1 MPIRFTEDDK
11 IIIEK
16 IQSYCLYQERCIKE
30 VKNKL
35 FSLKVSSKSANDIIE
50 YLIDN
55 DYLNEER
62 YTKVFIQGKLRI
74 KKWGRI
80 KLKYE
85 LRLKGIEIKII
96 NKHINQIIEE
106 EYIKYFNEFSTNKIK
121 FLKGLTDQK
130 KRSFINY
137 FTYRG
142 WENDLIYQKLIEYL
156 IPTKE
161 LNPGIGTR
169 FVSEYSVSK
178 MLFNISDRVNFSS
191 L

>member
-1 MPIRFTEDDK
+1 MPISFTDDDK

-35 FSLKVSSKSANDIIE
+35 FSLKVNSKSANDIIE
-50 YLIDN
+50 HLIDN

-85 LRLKGIEIKII
+85 LRLKGIDIKII
-96 NKHINQIIEE
+96 NEHIKQIKEE
-106 EYIKYFNEFSTNKIK
+106 DYIKYFNEFSTNKIK
-121 FLKGLTDQK
+121 FLKGSKDQK

-142 WENDLIYQKLIEYL
+142 WENSYIYQKL
-156 IPTKE
+156 K
-161 LNPGIGTR
+161 
-169 FVSEYSVSK
+169 
-178 MLFNISDRVNFSS
+178 DVN
-191 L
+191 

>member
-1 MPIRFTEDDK
+1 MPISFTEDDK

-16 IQSYCLYQERCIKE
+16 IQSYCLYQERCVKE

-35 FSLKVSSKSANDIIE
+35 FSLKVSSKSSNDIIE

-62 YTKVFIQGKLRI
+62 YNKMFIQGKLRI

-85 LRLKGIEIKII
+85 LRLKGIDIKII
-96 NKHINQIIEE
+96 NKHINQISEE
-106 EYIKYFNEFSTNKIK
+106 DYIKYFNEFSTNKIK
-121 FLKGLTDQK
+121 FLKGSTDQK

-142 WENDLIYQKLIEYL
+142 WENDLIYQKL
-156 IPTKE
+156 KD
-161 LNPGIGTR
+161 
-169 FVSEYSVSK
+169 
-178 MLFNISDRVNFSS
+178 IS
-191 L
+191 

>member
-1 MPIRFTEDDK
+1 MPISFMEDDK

-16 IQSYCLYQERCIKE
+16 IQSYCLYQERCVKE

-35 FSLKVSSKSANDIIE
+35 FSLKVSSKSSNDIIE

-62 YTKVFIQGKLRI
+62 YTKMLFQGKLRI

-80 KLKYE
+80 KLNYE
-85 LRLKGIEIKII
+85 LKSKGIDIKII
-96 NKHINQIIEE
+96 NEHINQISEDD
-106 EYIKYFNEFSTNKIK
+106 YVRYFNEFSTNKIK
-121 FLKGLTDQK
+121 FLKGTKEQR

-142 WENDLIYQKLIEYL
+142 WENNLIYEKLNEI
-156 IPTKE
+156 
-161 LNPGIGTR
+161 N
-169 FVSEYSVSK
+169 
-178 MLFNISDRVNFSS
+178 
-191 L
+191 

>member
-1 MPIRFTEDDK
+1 MPISFTEDDK

-16 IQSYCLYQERCIKE
+16 IQSYCLYQERCVNE

-35 FSLKVSSKSANDIIE
+35 FLLKVSSKSANDIIE

-62 YTKVFIQGKLRI
+62 YAKMFIQGKLRI

-85 LRLKGIEIKII
+85 LRLKGIDIKII
-96 NKHINQIIEE
+96 NKYINQINEE
-106 EYIKYFNEFSTNKIK
+106 DYIKYFNEFSTNKIK
-121 FLKGLTDQK
+121 FLKGSTDQK

-142 WENDLIYQKLIEYL
+142 WENDLIYQKL
-156 IPTKE
+156 KD
-161 LNPGIGTR
+161 
-169 FVSEYSVSK
+169 
-178 MLFNISDRVNFSS
+178 IS
-191 L
+191 

>member
-1 MPIRFTEDDK
+1 MPISFTEDEK

-16 IQSYCLYQERCIKE
+16 IQSYCLYQDRCIKE

-35 FSLKVSSKSANDIIE
+35 YSFKVSSQLVENIVE

-62 YTKVFIQGKLRI
+62 YTKMFIQGKLRI

-85 LRLKGIEIKII
+85 LRSKGIDIKII
-96 NKHINQIIEE
+96 NEHINQINEEDYIE
-106 EYIKYFNEFSTNKIK
+106 YFNEFSTNKIK
-121 FLKGLTDQK
+121 FLKGSNDQK

-142 WENDLIYQKLIEYL
+142 WENNLIYEKL
-156 IPTKE
+156 KD
-161 LNPGIGTR
+161 LN
-169 FVSEYSVSK
+169 
-178 MLFNISDRVNFSS
+178 
-191 L
+191 

>member
-1 MPIRFTEDDK
+1 MPISFTKDEK

-16 IQSYCLYQERCIKE
+16 IQSYCLYQDRCVME

-35 FSLKVSSKSANDIIE
+35 YSFKVSSQLVKNIVE

-62 YTKVFIQGKLRI
+62 YTKMFIQGKLRI

-85 LRLKGIEIKII
+85 LRSKGIDIKTI
-96 NKHINQIIEE
+96 NEHINQINEE
-106 EYIKYFNEFSTNKIK
+106 DYLNYFNEFSTSKIK
-121 FLKGLTDQK
+121 FLKGTKDQK

-142 WENDLIYQKLIEYL
+142 WENNLIYQKL
-156 IPTKE
+156 
-161 LNPGIGTR
+161 R
-169 FVSEYSVSK
+169 D
-178 MLFNISDRVNFSS
+178 IS
-191 L
+191 

>member
-1 MPIRFTEDDK
+1 MPISFTEDEK

-16 IQSYCLYQERCIKE
+16 IQSYCLYQDRCVME

-35 FSLKVSSKSANDIIE
+35 YSFKVSSQLVENIVE

-62 YTKVFIQGKLRI
+62 YTKMFIQGKLRI

-85 LRLKGIEIKII
+85 LRSKGIDIKTI
-96 NKHINQIIEE
+96 NEHINQINEE
-106 EYIKYFNEFSTNKIK
+106 DYMNYFNEFSTSKIK
-121 FLKGLTDQK
+121 FLKGTKDQK

-142 WENDLIYQKLIEYL
+142 WENNLIYQKL
-156 IPTKE
+156 
-161 LNPGIGTR
+161 R
-169 FVSEYSVSK
+169 D
-178 MLFNISDRVNFSS
+178 IS
-191 L
+191 

>member
-1 MPIRFTEDDK
+1 MPISFNEDEK

-16 IQSYCLYQERCIKE
+16 IQSYCLYQDRCVKE

-35 FSLKVSSKSANDIIE
+35 YSFKVSSQLVENIVK

-62 YTKVFIQGKLRI
+62 YTKMFIQGKLRI

-85 LRLKGIEIKII
+85 LRSKGIDIKTI
-96 NKHINQIIEE
+96 NEHINQINEE
-106 EYIKYFNEFSTNKIK
+106 DYMNYFNEFSTSKIK
-121 FLKGLTDQK
+121 FLKGTKDQK

-142 WENDLIYQKLIEYL
+142 WENNLIYQKL
-156 IPTKE
+156 
-161 LNPGIGTR
+161 R
-169 FVSEYSVSK
+169 D
-178 MLFNISDRVNFSS
+178 IS
-191 L
+191 

>member
-1 MPIRFTEDDK
+1 MPISFTKDEK

-16 IQSYCLYQERCIKE
+16 IQSYCLYQDRCIKE

-35 FSLKVSSKSANDIIE
+35 YSFKVSSQLVENIVE

-62 YTKVFIQGKLRI
+62 YTKMFIQGKLRI

-85 LRLKGIEIKII
+85 LRSKGIDIKII
-96 NKHINQIIEE
+96 NEHINQINEE
-106 EYIKYFNEFSTNKIK
+106 DYIKYFNEFSTNKIK
-121 FLKGLTDQK
+121 FLKGSRDQK

-142 WENDLIYQKLIEYL
+142 WENSLIYEKL
-156 IPTKE
+156 KD
-161 LNPGIGTR
+161 
-169 FVSEYSVSK
+169 
-178 MLFNISDRVNFSS
+178 IS
-191 L
+191 

>member
-1 MPIRFTEDDK
+1 MPISFTEDDK

-16 IQSYCLYQERCIKE
+16 IQSYCLYQERCVKE

-62 YTKVFIQGKLRI
+62 YTKMFIQGKLRI

-80 KLKYE
+80 KLMYE
-85 LRLKGIEIKII
+85 LKLKGVNTKII
-96 NKHINQIIEE
+96 DNKINEINEE
-106 EYIKYFNEFSTNKIK
+106 EYLNYFDQFSTNKIK
-121 FLKGLTDQK
+121 YLKGSIDQK

-142 WENDLIYQKLIEYL
+142 WENDLIYQKL
-156 IPTKE
+156 KD
-161 LNPGIGTR
+161 
-169 FVSEYSVSK
+169 
-178 MLFNISDRVNFSS
+178 IS
-191 L
+191 

>member
-1 MPIRFTEDDK
+1 MSKVIALTGGIGSGKTYVASIFDK
-11 IIIEK
+11 LAGIPCFYSDLEAKK
-16 IQSYCLYQERCIKE
+16 IMNE
-30 VKNKL
+30 
-35 FSLKVSSKSANDIIE
+35 
-50 YLIDN
+50 N
-55 DYLNEER
+55 DYVNEER
-62 YTKVFIQGKLRI
+62 FSEMFIQGKLRI

-121 FLKGLTDQK
+121 FLKGSTDQK

-142 WENDLIYQKLIEYL
+142 WENDLIYQKL
-156 IPTKE
+156 KD
-161 LNPGIGTR
+161 
-169 FVSEYSVSK
+169 
-178 MLFNISDRVNFSS
+178 ISQ
-191 L
+191 

>member
-1 MPIRFTEDDK
+1 MPISFTEDDK

-16 IQSYCLYQERCIKE
+16 IQSYCLYQERCVNE

-62 YTKVFIQGKLRI
+62 YAKMFIQGKLRI

-85 LRLKGIEIKII
+85 LRLKGIDIKII
-96 NKHINQIIEE
+96 NKYINQINEE
-106 EYIKYFNEFSTNKIK
+106 DYIKYFNEFSTNKIK
-121 FLKGLTDQK
+121 FLKGSTDQK

-142 WENDLIYQKLIEYL
+142 WENDLIYQKL
-156 IPTKE
+156 KD
-161 LNPGIGTR
+161 
-169 FVSEYSVSK
+169 
-178 MLFNISDRVNFSS
+178 IS
-191 L
+191 

>member
-1 MPIRFTEDDK
+1 MPISFTEDEK

-16 IQSYCLYQERCIKE
+16 IQSYCLYQDRCIKE

-35 FSLKVSSKSANDIIE
+35 YSFKVSSQLVENIVE

-62 YTKVFIQGKLRI
+62 YTKMFIQGKLRI

-85 LRLKGIEIKII
+85 LRSKGIDIKII
-96 NKHINQIIEE
+96 NEHINQINEEDYIE
-106 EYIKYFNEFSTNKIK
+106 YFNEFSTNKIK
-121 FLKGLTDQK
+121 FLKGSNNQK

-142 WENDLIYQKLIEYL
+142 WENNLIYEKL
-156 IPTKE
+156 K
-161 LNPGIGTR
+161 
-169 FVSEYSVSK
+169 
-178 MLFNISDRVNFSS
+178 DVN
-191 L
+191 

>member
-1 MPIRFTEDDK
+1 MPISFTEDDK

-16 IQSYCLYQERCIKE
+16 IQSYCLYQERCVNE

-35 FSLKVSSKSANDIIE
+35 FSLKVSSKSTNDIIE

-62 YTKVFIQGKLRI
+62 YAKMFIQGKLRI

-85 LRLKGIEIKII
+85 LRLKGIDIKII
-96 NKHINQIIEE
+96 NKYINQINEE
-106 EYIKYFNEFSTNKIK
+106 DYIKYFNEFSTNKIK
-121 FLKGLTDQK
+121 FLKGSTDQK

-142 WENDLIYQKLIEYL
+142 WENDLIYQKL
-156 IPTKE
+156 KD
-161 LNPGIGTR
+161 
-169 FVSEYSVSK
+169 
-178 MLFNISDRVNFSS
+178 IS
-191 L
+191 

>member
-1 MPIRFTEDDK
+1 MPISFTKDEN

-16 IQSYCLYQERCIKE
+16 IQSYCLYQDRCVKE

-35 FSLKVSSKSANDIIE
+35 YSFKVSSQLVENIVE

-62 YTKVFIQGKLRI
+62 YTKMFIQGKLRI

-85 LRLKGIEIKII
+85 LRSKGIDIKTI
-96 NKHINQIIEE
+96 NEHINQINEE
-106 EYIKYFNEFSTNKIK
+106 DYLNYFNEFSTSKIK
-121 FLKGLTDQK
+121 FLKGTKDQK

-142 WENDLIYQKLIEYL
+142 WENNLIYQKL
-156 IPTKE
+156 
-161 LNPGIGTR
+161 R
-169 FVSEYSVSK
+169 D
-178 MLFNISDRVNFSS
+178 IS
-191 L
+191 

>member
-1 MPIRFTEDDK
+1 MPISFSEDEN

-16 IQSYCLYQERCIKE
+16 IQSYCLYQERCVKE

-35 FSLKVSSKSANDIIE
+35 YSFKISSKLAENIVE
-50 YLIDN
+50 YLINN

-62 YTKVFIQGKLRI
+62 YTKMFVQGKLRI

-85 LRLKGIEIKII
+85 LKLKGVDTNIIDDNI
-96 NKHINQIIEE
+96 NKINEE
-106 EYIKYFNEFSTNKIK
+106 EYINYFNEFSTNKIK
-121 FLKGLTDQK
+121 FLKGSKDKK

-142 WENDLIYQKLIEYL
+142 WENNLIYQKL
-156 IPTKE
+156 
-161 LNPGIGTR
+161 R
-169 FVSEYSVSK
+169 D
-178 MLFNISDRVNFSS
+178 IS
-191 L
+191 

>member
-1 MPIRFTEDDK
+1 MPTSFTEDDK

-62 YTKVFIQGKLRI
+62 YTKMFIQGKLRI

-85 LRLKGIEIKII
+85 LRSKGINISIIDDNIQKI
-96 NKHINQIIEE
+96 NEE
-106 EYIKYFNEFSTNKIK
+106 DYLNYFNEFSNNKIK
-121 FLKGLTDQK
+121 FLKGTKDQK

-142 WENDLIYQKLIEYL
+142 WENSLIYQKLKDI
-156 IPTKE
+156 
-161 LNPGIGTR
+161 N
-169 FVSEYSVSK
+169 
-178 MLFNISDRVNFSS
+178 
-191 L
+191 

>member
-1 MPIRFTEDDK
+1 MPISFTEDEK

-16 IQSYCLYQERCIKE
+16 IQSYCLYQDRCIKE

-35 FSLKVSSKSANDIIE
+35 YSFKVSSQLVENIVE

-62 YTKVFIQGKLRI
+62 YTKMFIQGKLRI

-85 LRLKGIEIKII
+85 LKSKGIDIKII
-96 NKHINQIIEE
+96 NEHINQINEEDYIE
-106 EYIKYFNEFSTNKIK
+106 YLNEFSTNKSKI
-121 FLKGLTDQK
+121 FKGTFDQK

-137 FTYRG
+137 FPYSG
-142 WENDLIYQKLIEYL
+142 WENDLIYQKLRDI
-156 IPTKE
+156 
-161 LNPGIGTR
+161 N
-169 FVSEYSVSK
+169 
-178 MLFNISDRVNFSS
+178 
-191 L
+191 

>member
-1 MPIRFTEDDK
+1 MPISFNEDEK

-16 IQSYCLYQERCIKE
+16 IQSYCLYQDRCVKE

-35 FSLKVSSKSANDIIE
+35 YSFKVSSQLVENIVK

-62 YTKVFIQGKLRI
+62 YTKMFIQGKLRI

-85 LRLKGIEIKII
+85 LRSKGIDIKTI
-96 NKHINQIIEE
+96 NEHINQINEE
-106 EYIKYFNEFSTNKIK
+106 DYLNYFNEFSTSKIK
-121 FLKGLTDQK
+121 FLKGTKDQK

-142 WENDLIYQKLIEYL
+142 WENNLIYQKL
-156 IPTKE
+156 
-161 LNPGIGTR
+161 R
-169 FVSEYSVSK
+169 D
-178 MLFNISDRVNFSS
+178 IS
-191 L
+191 

>member
-1 MPIRFTEDDK
+1 MPISFTEDDK

-62 YTKVFIQGKLRI
+62 YTKMFIQGKLRI

-85 LRLKGIEIKII
+85 LRLKGIDIKII
-96 NKHINQIIEE
+96 NKHINQIDEE
-106 EYIKYFNEFSTNKIK
+106 EYIKYFNEFSTC
-121 FLKGLTDQK
+121 LLYTSPSPRD
-130 KRSFINY
+130 
-137 FTYRG
+137 
-142 WENDLIYQKLIEYL
+142 
-156 IPTKE
+156 
-161 LNPGIGTR
+161 
-169 FVSEYSVSK
+169 
-178 MLFNISDRVNFSS
+178 DR
-191 L
+191 

>member
-1 MPIRFTEDDK
+1 MPISFTKDEK

-16 IQSYCLYQERCIKE
+16 IQSYCLYQDRCVME

-35 FSLKVSSKSANDIIE
+35 YSFKVSSQLVENIVE

-55 DYLNEER
+55 DFLNEER
-62 YTKVFIQGKLRI
+62 YTKMFIQGKLRI

-85 LRLKGIEIKII
+85 LRSKGIDIKTI
-96 NKHINQIIEE
+96 NEHINQINEE
-106 EYIKYFNEFSTNKIK
+106 DYMNYFNEFSTSKIK
-121 FLKGLTDQK
+121 FLKGTKDQK

-142 WENDLIYQKLIEYL
+142 WENNLIYQKL
-156 IPTKE
+156 
-161 LNPGIGTR
+161 R
-169 FVSEYSVSK
+169 D
-178 MLFNISDRVNFSS
+178 IS
-191 L
+191 

>member
-1 MPIRFTEDDK
+1 MPISFTEDEK

-16 IQSYCLYQERCIKE
+16 IQSYCLYQDRCIKE
-30 VKNKL
+30 VKYKL
-35 FSLKVSSKSANDIIE
+35 YSFKVSSQLVENIVE

-62 YTKVFIQGKLRI
+62 YTKMFIQGKLRI

-85 LRLKGIEIKII
+85 LRSKGIDIKII
-96 NKHINQIIEE
+96 DNMISQIKEE
-106 EYIKYFNEFSTNKIK
+106 DYLNYFNEFSTNKIK
-121 FLKGLTDQK
+121 FLKGSNEQK

-142 WENDLIYQKLIEYL
+142 WENNLIYQKL
-156 IPTKE
+156 K
-161 LNPGIGTR
+161 
-169 FVSEYSVSK
+169 
-178 MLFNISDRVNFSS
+178 DVN
-191 L
+191 

>member
-1 MPIRFTEDDK
+1 MPISFTEDEK

-16 IQSYCLYQERCIKE
+16 IQSYCLYQDRCIKE

-35 FSLKVSSKSANDIIE
+35 YSFKVSSQLVENIVE

-62 YTKVFIQGKLRI
+62 YTKMFIQGKLRI

-85 LRLKGIEIKII
+85 LRSKGIDIKII
-96 NKHINQIIEE
+96 NEQINQIEE
-106 EYIKYFNEFSTNKIK
+106 EDYIEYFNEFSTNKIK
-121 FLKGLTDQK
+121 FLKGSNEQK

-142 WENDLIYQKLIEYL
+142 WEYNLIYEKL
-156 IPTKE
+156 K
-161 LNPGIGTR
+161 
-169 FVSEYSVSK
+169 
-178 MLFNISDRVNFSS
+178 DVN
-191 L
+191 

>member
-1 MPIRFTEDDK
+1 MPISFTEDDK

-35 FSLKVSSKSANDIIE
+35 FSLKVRSKSANDIIE

-62 YTKVFIQGKLRI
+62 YAKVFIQGKLRI

-85 LRLKGIEIKII
+85 LRLKGVDIKII
-96 NKHINQIIEE
+96 NKHIKQINEE
-106 EYIKYFNEFSTNKIK
+106 DYIKYFNEFSTNKIK
-121 FLKGLTDQK
+121 FLKGSTDQK

-142 WENDLIYQKLIEYL
+142 WENKLIYEKL
-156 IPTKE
+156 KD
-161 LNPGIGTR
+161 
-169 FVSEYSVSK
+169 
-178 MLFNISDRVNFSS
+178 IS
-191 L
+191 

>member
-1 MPIRFTEDDK
+1 MPISFTEDDK

-16 IQSYCLYQERCIKE
+16 IQSYCLYQDRCVME

-35 FSLKVSSKSANDIIE
+35 YSFKVSSQLVENIVE

-62 YTKVFIQGKLRI
+62 YTKMFIQGKLRI

-85 LRLKGIEIKII
+85 LRSKGIDIKTI
-96 NKHINQIIEE
+96 NEHINQINEE
-106 EYIKYFNEFSTNKIK
+106 DYMNYFNEFSTSKIK
-121 FLKGLTDQK
+121 FLKGTKDQK

-142 WENDLIYQKLIEYL
+142 WENNLIYQKL
-156 IPTKE
+156 
-161 LNPGIGTR
+161 R
-169 FVSEYSVSK
+169 D
-178 MLFNISDRVNFSS
+178 IS
-191 L
+191 

>member
-1 MPIRFTEDDK
+1 MPISFTEDEK
-11 IIIEK
+11 VIIEK
-16 IQSYCLYQERCIKE
+16 IQSYCLYQDRCIKE

-35 FSLKVSSKSANDIIE
+35 YSFKISSQLVENIVE

-62 YTKVFIQGKLRI
+62 YTKMFIQGKLRI

-85 LRLKGIEIKII
+85 LRSKGIDIKII
-96 NKHINQIIEE
+96 NEHINQINEEDYIE
-106 EYIKYFNEFSTNKIK
+106 YFNEFSTNKIK
-121 FLKGLTDQK
+121 FLKGSNDQK

-142 WENDLIYQKLIEYL
+142 WENNLIYEKL
-156 IPTKE
+156 KD
-161 LNPGIGTR
+161 LN
-169 FVSEYSVSK
+169 
-178 MLFNISDRVNFSS
+178 
-191 L
+191 